1 MERTRKQREVVEWLV
16 ANGHDDEPQAA
27 VRANLISGRT
37 LYELWGREEVKAWCA
52 EHRATLPPPPMSAE
66 EVSARL
72 QAMVPSACD
81 TLAETIRRGKGD
93 KIAVDLAKWI
103 IEQAKPAGQSSVP
116 SDPAEAELANVLRF
130 GSR

>member
-1 MERTRKQREVVEWLV
+1 
-16 ANGHDDEPQAA
+16 
-27 VRANLISGRT
+27 
-37 LYELWGREEVKAWCA
+37 
-52 EHRATLPPPPMSAE
+52 MSAE

-72 QAMVPSACD
+72 QAMVPSACE

-103 IEQAKPAGQSSVP
+103 IEQAKPAGQSAVP

-130 GSR
+130 GAR